1 LKTGFP
7 FVPGVLGRT
16 AFQPSA
22 KDRGDKYIWEELKVY
37 GIALIFNLIND
48 FLIASSSSA
57 TFEIGLT

>member
-1 LKTGFP
+1 LKTRFP

-22 KDRGDKYIWEELKVY
+22 KAQGDKYIWEELKVY

-48 FLIASSSSA
+48 FLIASASSG
-57 TFEIGLT
+57 TFNIELT